1 MLADG
6 HHRSIWRFVTAR
18 VIRRAVAIN
27 EINSKLLKAR
37 MMVDGHRRPKRRF
50 VTAQVER
57 RAVAINEINFY

>member
-6 HHRSIWRFVTAR
+6 HQSSKRRFVTAR

-27 EINSKLLKAR
+27 EINSKQLKAR
-37 MMVDGHRRPKRRF
+37 MMVDGHRRSIWRF
-50 VTAQVER
+50 VTARVLE